1 MAQHNN
7 AHEQQ
12 LRLLI
17 NNKQDLKEEEKRLR
31 NIDKARRLVI
41 DLDYGNNWFKYQT
54 VKKLYLYLDLDFV
67 KNKLMKLYRYSD
79 DKKLK
84 TLITSMHDGN
94 FDAEEILEEHRR
106 QEEYETLTEEAL
118 MIGELTNYGEI
129 ASLE

>member
-1 MAQHNN
+1 MVQHN
-7 AHEQQ
+7 AHDEQ

-17 NNKQDLKEEEKRLR
+17 NNKQDLKEEEKRLKR
-31 NIDKARRLVI
+31 IEKARRLVI

-67 KNKLMKLYRYSD
+67 KNKLVKLYRYSD
-79 DKKLK
+79 DQKLK
-84 TLITSMHDGN
+84 ALIASMHDGN

>member
-1 MAQHNN
+1 MAQHN
-7 AHEQQ
+7 AHDEQ

-31 NIDKARRLVI
+31 KIDKARRLVI

-67 KNKLMKLYRYSD
+67 KNKLVKLYRYSD
-79 DKKLK
+79 DQKLK
-84 TLITSMHDGN
+84 ALITSMHDGN

-118 MIGELTNYGEI
+118 MIGELTNYGEL
-129 ASLE
+129 SNLE

>member
-1 MAQHNN
+1 MAQHN
-7 AHEQQ
+7 AHDEQ

-31 NIDKARRLVI
+31 KIDKARRLVI

-67 KNKLMKLYRYSD
+67 KNKLVKLYRYSD
-79 DKKLK
+79 DQKLK
-84 TLITSMHDGN
+84 ALIASMHDGN

-118 MIGELTNYGEI
+118 MIGELTNYGEL
-129 ASLE
+129 SNLE

>member
-1 MAQHNN
+1 MVRHN

-17 NNKQDLKEEEKRLR
+17 NNKQDIREEEKRLR
-31 NIDKARRLVI
+31 RIDNARRLVI

-79 DKKLK
+79 DQKLK
-84 TLITSMHDGN
+84 ALITSMHDGN
-94 FDAEEILEEHRR
+94 FDAEEVLEEHRR
-106 QEEYETLTEEAL
+106 QEEYDTATEEAL
-118 MIGELTNYGEI
+118 MIGELTNYGEL
-129 ASLE
+129 SNLE

>member
-1 MAQHNN
+1 MAQHN
-7 AHEQQ
+7 AHDEQ

-31 NIDKARRLVI
+31 KIDKARRLVI

-67 KNKLMKLYRYSD
+67 KNKLVKLYRYSD
-79 DKKLK
+79 DQKLK

-106 QEEYETLTEEAL
+106 QEEYETLTQEAL
-118 MIGELTNYGEI
+118 MIGELTNYGEL
-129 ASLE
+129 SNLE

>member
-1 MAQHNN
+1 MAQHN
-7 AHEQQ
+7 AHNEQ

-17 NNKQDLKEEEKRLR
+17 NNKQDLKEEEKRLKR
-31 NIDKARRLVI
+31 IEKARRLVI

-84 TLITSMHDGN
+84 ALITSMHDGN
-94 FDAEEILEEHRR
+94 FDAEEVLEEYRR
-106 QEEYETLTEEAL
+106 QEEYETLTEETS
-118 MIGELTNYGEI
+118 MIGELTNYG
-129 ASLE
+129 